1 MIHFIVSIIIGGI
14 AGTLAGKIMN
24 SKNALWLDVI
34 LGIVGGAVAKA
45 IFGLVGIGTS
55 GALAWVG
62 DIIFGVIGACLVIFV
77 VRAIKKK

>member
-1 MIHFIVSIIIGGI
+1 MLHIIISIVVGGI
-14 AGTLAGKIMN
+14 CGTLAGMIMK
-24 SKNALWLDVI
+24 SESPLWLDIV

-45 IFGLVGIGTS
+45 LFGLVGIGAS
-55 GALAWVG
+55 NIIG